1 MPHHPHHPNKP
12 DNASDP
18 KRLLITGIAGFLG
31 QHLARV
37 AHEAGYEVVGVVRS
51 TRKCSTPNM
60 AGCVRTDLTDPG
72 AARDAIEQ
80 LSPVAIIHCAA
91 NARTNDCERFP
102 DIAERDNVVATEQLA
117 QACEG
122 VPLVVCSTDLVFDGQ
137 RPGGMYDE
145 DDEPNP
151 INVYGRSK
159 LAMERRLR
167 EMGSHAVIARLPL
180 LFGPP
185 ATDDAPGC
193 FLSAWVE
200 HLRKREELLLFTDEW
215 RTPLSARDAARGL
228 LACLEHGQPGEM
240 YHVPGAERVD
250 RLELGRRF
258 ARFAAVPLRFDAGL
272 MRPGVQADVPMAA
285 PRARDVSLKGARAK
299 SVLGFE
305 PRTLDEELEWT
316 ADTMAGQ
323 S

>member
-1 MPHHPHHPNKP
+1 MPHKP

-37 AHEAGYEVVGVVRS
+37 VHGAGYKVVGVVRS
-51 TRKCSTPNM
+51 TRSTPDM
-60 AGCVRTDLTDPG
+60 AACVRTDLAEPG
-72 AARDAIEQ
+72 AARDVVEQ
-80 LSPVAIIHCAA
+80 VSPDAVVHCAA

-102 DIAERDNVVATEQLA
+102 EIAERDNVLATDLLA
-117 QACEG
+117 RACADHPTPI
-122 VPLVVCSTDLVFDGQ
+122 PLVVCSTDLVFDGQ

-258 ARFAAVPLRFDAGL
+258 ARFAAEPLRFDAGL

-285 PRARDVSLKGARAK
+285 PRARDVSLNGSRAK

-305 PRTLDEELEWT
+305 PGTLDEELEWT